1 MIPRADIF
9 AVSSQDSFDDIINQM
24 SAANHSRVP
33 VYRDTLDDV
42 VGIIHIKDLFAHLR
56 AGDTPSVDKLLR
68 PALFISPAIRLL
80 DLLHEMRLR
89 RRHLALVVD
98 EFGGVDGLITIEDLV
113 EQIVGEIEDEH
124 DKTTTP
130 RFEVKDDGT
139 AIADAR
145 LEVEDLESVAGK
157 LLDDDERDEVD
168 TVGGRVFAL
177 AGRVPG
183 RGEVVRHRAGIASL
197 ALPPLFILPALFLL
211 GMPVWKAIH
220 APSRLAAARIFGAAG
235 LGWFLASTFW
245 VSHAL
250 IVEASSLWVLTPF
263 VALALAFILALFW
276 AVAAA
281 LSWTHNGSAVVR
293 LLCLIA
299 VFGVTEWS
307 RSFVATGFPWSLMGG
322 LFAVHLGSLQMASLM
337 GVYGLTLL
345 AFGAAMAPLFWILS
359 ARGLALLLVMIPLL
373 GTGWGVLRLDSQLA
387 ASSITAPSANGPST
401 NAPKARLVQPVVPQ
415 NDKWNRQKRPAHLA
429 SLIALSQ
436 TGTSSPDL
444 AAIS

>member
-1 MIPRADIF
+1 MAALLGKLFPAFARPASRREELTELLQESVGDKASFDSHEGALLQNFLSLRDLTAADVMIPRADIF

-56 AGDTPSVDKLLR
+56 TGDTPSVDKLLR

-168 TVGGRVFAL
+168 TVGGLVFAL

-183 RGEVVRHRAGIASL
+183 RGEVVRHRAGIQFEIL
-197 ALPPLFILPALFLL
+197 DGDPRRIILLKIRGLP
-211 GMPVWKAIH
+211 
-220 APSRLAAARIFGAAG
+220 RAAARQA
-235 LGWFLASTFW
+235 
-245 VSHAL
+245 
-250 IVEASSLWVLTPF
+250 
-263 VALALAFILALFW
+263 
-276 AVAAA
+276 
-281 LSWTHNGSAVVR
+281 
-293 LLCLIA
+293 
-299 VFGVTEWS
+299 
-307 RSFVATGFPWSLMGG
+307 
-322 LFAVHLGSLQMASLM
+322 Q
-337 GVYGLTLL
+337 
-345 AFGAAMAPLFWILS
+345 
-359 ARGLALLLVMIPLL
+359 
-373 GTGWGVLRLDSQLA
+373 D
-387 ASSITAPSANGPST
+387 
-401 NAPKARLVQPVVPQ
+401 
-415 NDKWNRQKRPAHLA
+415 
-429 SLIALSQ
+429 
-436 TGTSSPDL
+436 
-444 AAIS
+444 